1 MRIFQKKIASI
12 HFEPFRIDFR
22 GVTFFF
28 RPRLT
33 LVREGLL
40 FSYHLVKKCEFFK
53 NFFTS
58 IRFELFIIDFR
69 GVPFF
74 CNIQICHSFLEILIS
89 PKRVN
94 IVGWNLVKSFIRE
107 FSRSP
112 VNFRLIR
119 RSLPPKKGVQRT
131 CHSRNWTVSPTYTV
145 FN

>member
-1 MRIFQKKIASI
+1 MNKNKIS
-12 HFEPFRIDFR
+12 FPS
-22 GVTFFF
+22 FF

-69 GVPFF
+69 GVLFY
-74 CNIQICHSFLEILIS
+74 NQICHSFVIVFWEIWIS

-94 IVGWNLVKSFIRE
+94 LAGWNLVKSFIRE
-107 FSRSP
+107 FSSSP

-119 RSLPPKKGVQRT
+119 RSLPPKKGSKELVILETGQSLQRIPSSTNT
-131 CHSRNWTVSPTYTV
+131 CQCSSSFILVH
-145 FN
+145 